1 MFMRKNVFNSLLKKI
16 EEKSELTE
24 DIIEELKELF
34 PDKIEKTLEIL
45 KKGIIQYTFSPS
57 GRKIWAAV
65 GSKNKL
71 HLIYPNMYCSCIDFY
86 KNVVINRKNI
96 LCKHLLAHLI
106 SSSLNSFEE
115 VSLKD
120 EDFSKFLK
128 QFKFKI

>member
-1 MFMRKNVFNSLLKKI
+1 MRKNVFNSLLKKI

-128 QFKFKI
+128 QFKIKI

>member
-1 MFMRKNVFNSLLKKI
+1 MRKNVFNSLLKKI

>member
-57 GRKIWAAV
+57 GRKIWAVV
-65 GSKNKL
+65 GSKNDL
-71 HLIYPNMYCSCIDFY
+71 HLIYPYIYCSCLDFY
-86 KNVVINRKNI
+86 KSVVINRKSI
-96 LCKHLLAHLI
+96 LCKHLIAHLI

-128 QFKFKI
+128 QFKIKI

>member
-1 MFMRKNVFNSLLKKI
+1 MRKNVFNSLLKKI

-45 KKGIIQYTFSPS
+45 KKGIIQYTFSSS

-96 LCKHLLAHLI
+96 LCKHLLAYLI

-128 QFKFKI
+128 QFKIKI